1 MASLFKK
8 NKKKE
13 LITIENKFEQKDV
26 LFAFIKAVSEIGEF
40 EDYKILSIKAAK
52 IFFDEHKNL
61 FKNLSTISEDNL
73 NMLVDLLNCFFFNYK
88 LGNIEIEIDEDN
100 GEVLIIHYNSPF
112 INLFENKENCIFL
125 VEFYKKLFEDILDET
140 LKIEEEECGVN
151 NEKCIFKITV

>member
-8 NKKKE
+8 NKRKE
-13 LITIENKFEQKDV
+13 LITIEHKFEQKDV
-26 LFAFIKAVSEIGEF
+26 LFSFIKAVSEIGEF
-40 EDYKILSIKAAK
+40 EDYKVLSIKAAK

-73 NMLVDLLNCFFFNYK
+73 NMLVDLLNCFFLNYK

-112 INLFENKENCIFL
+112 INLFENKENCVFL